1 MKDKMIRLIDGIL
14 FDTSK
19 AKKIADGSNKNG
31 TFEDYEESLYE
42 MKAPNN
48 PDYEFF
54 FLAGSGGPKSKY
66 AITENNITT
75 GSSAII
81 VLGSTY
87 DGEYDQ
93 CRDNVLAWIGKH
105 FVDDELMKALK
116 KTGFLWQGKL

>member
-1 MKDKMIRLIDGIL
+1 MIRLIDGIL

-42 MKAPNN
+42 MKAHDRWC
-48 PDYEFF
+48 DYSFF

-66 AITENNITT
+66 AITENGTTT

-93 CRDNVLAWIGKH
+93 CKDNVLAWIGKH

-116 KTGFLWQGKL
+116 KTGF

>member
-31 TFEDYEESLYE
+31 TFEDYKESLYE

-48 PDYEFF
+48 PDYSFF

-66 AITENNITT
+66 AITENNTTT

-93 CRDNVLAWIGKH
+93 CSDNVLAWIGKH

-116 KTGFLWQGKL
+116 KTGF